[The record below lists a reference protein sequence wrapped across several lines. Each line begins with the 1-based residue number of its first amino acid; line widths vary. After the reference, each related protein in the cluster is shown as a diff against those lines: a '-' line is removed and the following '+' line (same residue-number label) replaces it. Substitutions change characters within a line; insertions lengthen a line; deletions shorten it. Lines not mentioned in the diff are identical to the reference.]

1 MVSWRA
7 RGAPQRSGARNPV
20 RRGWVVVADS
30 AEVRARYREYLV
42 PAVSTYYEEPIVLS
56 RGEGRHVEDLDGRR
70 YLDFFGGIL
79 TTSVGH
85 AHPRVVAAVEAAL
98 RGVWHTSPLYPTEAA
113 ADMAAL
119 MARIAPPGLTK
130 SYFTSSGTEANE
142 TAVMMA
148 RISSGRREIVT
159 LRHGYSGHS
168 ASTLTMTGHAP
179 WKTGL
184 EGMPGIVHTPTAYC
198 YRCPFGRTPDTCGLE
213 CAKELEEVLETETT
227 GRPAAL
233 LCEPIQGVGGFIT
246 PPAAFFQETARI
258 IREHGGLFISDEV
271 QTGFG
276 RTGALWGIEDSGVEP
291 DMITYAKGIANGLPA
306 AGVTT
311 RAAIGDAY
319 RGPAVST
326 FGMNPIAM
334 AAAKATVET
343 ILDDGLVD
351 NSRERGGELRQ
362 GLEALQER
370 YPAMGDVRGRG
381 LMQAVEFVRGD
392 KRHAPDLMAE
402 FMEAT
407 KDAGLLVGR
416 GGLKGNVAR
425 IAPSLTVTAGEIQDG
440 LGMIGEAMA
449 RLYARHP
456 ELPRAGAPSV
466 QA

>member
-1 MVSWRA
+1 MDEARRA
-7 RGAPQRSGARNPV
+7 REAPASQSTRERNAAI
-20 RRGWVVVADS
+20 VAES
-30 AEVRARYREYLV
+30 ADVRARYRQYLV
-42 PAVSTYYEEPIVLS
+42 AAVSTYYDEAVVLT
-56 RGEGRHVEDLDGRR
+56 RGEGRHVEDMDGRR

-85 AHPRVVAAVEAAL
+85 GHPRVMRAVEKAL
-98 RGVWHTSPLYPTEAA
+98 QGVWHTSTLYPTPAA
-113 ADMAAL
+113 ADMAEL
-119 MARIAPPGLTK
+119 MARIAPSGLTK

-142 TAVMMA
+142 TAVIMA
-148 RISSGRREIVT
+148 RIFTGRREIIT

-184 EGMPGIVHTPTAYC
+184 EGVPGIVHTPTAYC

-227 GRPAAL
+227 GHPAAL
-233 LCEPIQGVGGFIT
+233 LAEPIQGVGGFIT
-246 PPAAFFQETARI
+246 PPPAFFQETARI

-276 RTGALWGIEDSGVEP
+276 RTGTLWGIQDSGVEP
-291 DMITYAKGIANGLPA
+291 DMITYAKGVANGLPA
-306 AGVTT
+306 AGVTA
-311 RAAIGDAY
+311 RVDIADAY
-319 RGPAVST
+319 KGPAVST
-326 FGMNPIAM
+326 FGANPIAM

-343 ILDDGLVD
+343 ILEDSLVE
-351 NSRERGGELRQ
+351 NSRERGRELRE
-362 GLEALQER
+362 GLEELQAR

-381 LMQAVEFVRGD
+381 LMQAVEFVREG
-392 KRHAPDLMAE
+392 KAHAPDLMTE
-402 FMEAT
+402 FMERT

-416 GGLKGNVAR
+416 GGLKANVAR
-425 IAPSLTVTAGEIQDG
+425 IAPSLTVTPAEIQDG

-449 RLYARHP
+449 RLYERHP

>member
-1 MVSWRA
+1 
-7 RGAPQRSGARNPV
+7 
-20 RRGWVVVADS
+20 VADS
-30 AEVRARYREYLV
+30 ADVRARYREYLV
-42 PAVSTYYEEPIVLS
+42 PAVSTYYEEPVVLS
-56 RGEGRHVEDLDGRR
+56 RGEGRQVEDMDGHR

-85 AHPRVVAAVEAAL
+85 AHPRVVHAVEAAL
-98 RGVWHTSPLYPTEAA
+98 RGVWHTSTLYPTEAA
-113 ADMAAL
+113 ADMAEL
-119 MARIAPPGLTK
+119 LARIAPRGLTK

-148 RISSGRREIVT
+148 RIFSGRREIVT

-227 GRPAAL
+227 GQPAAL

-276 RTGALWGIEDSGVEP
+276 RTGTLWGIDDSGVQP
-291 DMITYAKGIANGLPA
+291 DMITYAKGIASGLPA
-306 AGVTT
+306 AGVTA
-311 RAAIGDAY
+311 RADIGEAY

-326 FGMNPIAM
+326 FGANPIAM

-343 ILDDGLVD
+343 ILEDGLVE
-351 NSRERGGELRQ
+351 NSRDRGQELRH

-381 LMQAVEFVRGD
+381 LMQGVEFVREG
-392 KRHAPDLMAE
+392 KKHAPDLMAE
-402 FMEAT
+402 FMEGT

-416 GGLKGNVAR
+416 GGLRNNVAR
-425 IAPSLTVTAGEIQDG
+425 IAPALNVTQGEIQDG

-449 RLYARHP
+449 RIYERHP
-456 ELPRAGAPSV
+456 ELPRADA
-466 QA
+466 ARLRA

>member
-1 MVSWRA
+1 M
-7 RGAPQRSGARNPV
+7 
-20 RRGWVVVADS
+20 ADS
-30 AEVRARYREYLV
+30 ADVRARYREYMV
-42 PAVSTYYEEPIVLS
+42 PAVSAYYEEPVVLT
-56 RGEGRHVEDLDGRR
+56 RGEGRHVEDMDGNR

-85 AHPRVVAAVEAAL
+85 AHPKVVAAVEKAL
-98 RGVWHTSPLYPTEAA
+98 QGVWHTSPLYPTEAA
-113 ADMAAL
+113 ADMAEL
-119 MARIAPPGLTK
+119 MARIAPTGLTK

-148 RISSGRREIVT
+148 RIFTGRREIVA

-168 ASTLTMTGHAP
+168 ASTLTMTGQSA

-258 IREHGGLFISDEV
+258 VREHGGLYISDEV

-276 RTGALWGIEDSGVEP
+276 RTGTLWGTEDSGVEP

-326 FGMNPIAM
+326 FGANPIAM
-334 AAAKATVET
+334 ASAKATVET
-343 ILDDGLVD
+343 ILEDGLVE
-351 NSRERGGELRQ
+351 NSRERGRQLRQ
-362 GLEALQER
+362 GLEALQAR
-370 YPAMGDVRGRG
+370 YPVMGDVRGRG
-381 LMQAVEFVRGD
+381 LMQAVEFVREG
-392 KRHAPDLMAE
+392 KAHAPDLMTE
-402 FMEAT
+402 FMEGA

-416 GGLKGNVAR
+416 GGIRANVAR
-425 IAPSLTVTAGEIQDG
+425 IAPALTVTAGEIEDG
-440 LGMIGEAMA
+440 LGMIGDVMA
-449 RLYARHP
+449 RLYAHHP
-456 ELPRAGAPSV
+456 DLARAGA
-466 QA
+466 AHA